1 MVPFISL
8 SVGLY
13 ARSAK
18 SFAHPNADEVTF
30 LPHLIIDDTGSG
42 AVNFQ
47 VTRKTCLQRL
57 LMPSIG
63 DRYPAHRGKPEHLR
77 VAQKG
82 NC

>member
-1 MVPFISL
+1 MALLHQHKRRTL
-8 SVGLY
+8 SKKCKVL
-13 ARSAK
+13 RS
-18 SFAHPNADEVTF
+18 SNADEVTF
-30 LPHLIIDDTGSG
+30 LQHLIVDDTGSG

-47 VTRKTCLQRL
+47 ATRKTRLQRL
-57 LMPSIG
+57 LMPNIG

>member
-1 MVPFISL
+1 MAL
-8 SVGLY
+8 LHQHKRR
-13 ARSAK
+13 ARSK
-18 SFAHPNADEVTF
+18 KRKILRLSNADEVTF

-47 VTRKTCLQRL
+47 VTRKTCLHRL

-63 DRYPAHRGKPEHLR
+63 DRYPDHRGKPEHLR